1 VNELLVKKRTGKLTI
16 ASLAFGIVSLF
27 ILSIIIIDVVDWDFF
42 HSSRFNWLQNINE
55 TLGDWKIAICA
66 VPVILSLVFGW
77 ISLVKIQNENNLR
90 GKPVAIFAIAS
101 AGAFIL
107 FFVYWVVVFLSTGF
121 K

>member
-1 VNELLVKKRTGKLTI
+1 VNALLVKKRTSKLTI

-27 ILSIIIIDVVDWDFF
+27 ILSLVIIDTVDWDFF
-42 HSSRFNWLQNINE
+42 RSSHFSWLQNINE

-66 VPVILSLVFGW
+66 VPVILSLIIGW

-90 GKPVAIFAIAS
+90 GKPLAIFAIACAS
-101 AGAFIL
+101 AFIL
-107 FFVYWVVVFLSTGF
+107 FFIYWVIVFFSTGF